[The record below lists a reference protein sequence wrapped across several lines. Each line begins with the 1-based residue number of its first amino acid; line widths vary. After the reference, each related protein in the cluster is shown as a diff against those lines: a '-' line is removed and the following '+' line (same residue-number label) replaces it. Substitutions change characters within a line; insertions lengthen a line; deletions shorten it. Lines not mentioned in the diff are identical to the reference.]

1 MFCYNQS
8 VKKILAV
15 SGGID
20 SMVLLEKFVRA
31 EPENI
36 VVAHF
41 NHGTRVSADLDERF
55 VFYRCQELGVP
66 FETRKILLGEGASE
80 ELARQKRYDFLYH
93 VANKYDGE
101 IYTAHHLDDLIE
113 SIAINL
119 IRGTGWRGLTPFS
132 DNQIR
137 RPFIEMGFYKTNILR
152 FAAENEVLFRE
163 DPTNS
168 TDDYLRNRV
177 RTRLLNVPRVEK
189 EKLVELYKKQTVV
202 RREIEEICE
211 LIFNSLLMKNSS
223 GEINKEVDYLS
234 EVYTKNRTLKNF
246 RIRKDFFMNKNGS
259 PERKMNGM
267 NFEKTTVNLG
277 IDSELKSEVSSELD
291 SKVDSELDSE
301 KAIEEILRKVCEKF
315 GISLTRVQLK
325 DFLRAIR
332 TYGTNKKFN
341 LPKDKMAV
349 IGRDFIEF

>member
-1 MFCYNQS
+1 MICYNQG

-20 SMVLLEKFVRA
+20 SMVLLERFFRA

-41 NHGTRVSADLDERF
+41 NHGTRTSADLDEQF
-55 VFYRCQELGVP
+55 VFSRCKELKVP
-66 FETRKILLGEGASE
+66 FETMKVMLGEGVSE

-93 VANKYDGE
+93 VANKYGGE
-101 IYTAHHLDDLIE
+101 VYTAHHLDDLIE

-132 DNQIR
+132 DNRIH
-137 RPFIEMGFYKTNILR
+137 RPFIEMGFYKTDILR
-152 FAAENEVLFRE
+152 FAAENKVLFRE
-163 DPTNS
+163 DPTNA

-177 RTRLLNVPRVEK
+177 RLKLFIMPRAEK
-189 EKLVELYKKQTVV
+189 ERLIDFYKRQAII
-202 RREIEEICE
+202 RHEIEELCE
-211 LIFNSLLMKNSS
+211 SLLNFLLIKNSS
-223 GEINKEVDYLS
+223 DEINGGVDSHGDANFTSVFRAKS
-234 EVYTKNRTLKNF
+234 EVFSKIK
-246 RIRKDFFMNKNGS
+246 IRKDFFLENSFLGNN
-259 PERKMNGM
+259 ENYT
-267 NFEKTTVNLG
+267 EETV
-277 IDSELKSEVSSELD
+277 
-291 SKVDSELDSE
+291 
-301 KAIEEILRKVCEKF
+301 EEILRFICEKI
-315 GISLTRVQLK
+315 GVNLTRVQLK

-349 IGRDFIEF
+349 IGRDFIGL

>member
-1 MFCYNQS
+1 
-8 VKKILAV
+8 
-15 SGGID
+15 
-20 SMVLLEKFVRA
+20 MVLLERFFRD

-41 NHGTRVSADLDERF
+41 NHGTRTSADLDEQF
-55 VFYRCQELGVP
+55 VFSRCKELKVP
-66 FETRKILLGEGASE
+66 FETMKIMLGEGVSE

-93 VANKYDGE
+93 VANKYGGE

-132 DNQIR
+132 DNRIH
-137 RPFIEMGFYKTNILR
+137 RPFIEMGFYKTDILR
-152 FAAENEVLFRE
+152 FAAENKLLFRE

-177 RTRLLNVPRVEK
+177 RSKLLIMPRAEK
-189 EKLVELYKKQTVV
+189 ERLIDFYKRQTII
-202 RREIEEICE
+202 RHEIEKLCE
-211 LIFNSLLMKNSS
+211 SLLIFLLMKNSS
-223 GEINKEVDYLS
+223 DEIKECVDSHGGADFTSVFCAESEALS
-234 EVYTKNRTLKNF
+234 NIK
-246 RIRKDFFMNKNGS
+246 IRKDFF
-259 PERKMNGM
+259 
-267 NFEKTTVNLG
+267 LG
-277 IDSELKSEVSSELD
+277 NSFLGNDENYAED
-291 SKVDSELDSE
+291 T
-301 KAIEEILRKVCEKF
+301 IEEVLRFICEKI
-315 GISLTRVQLK
+315 GVNLTRVQLK

-349 IGRDFIEF
+349 IGRDFIGL

>member
-1 MFCYNQS
+1 MICYNQS

-20 SMVLLEKFVRA
+20 SMVLLERFFRD

-41 NHGTRVSADLDERF
+41 NHGTRTSADLDEQF
-55 VFYRCQELGVP
+55 VFSRCKELKVP
-66 FETRKILLGEGASE
+66 FETTKIMLGEGVSE
-80 ELARQKRYDFLYH
+80 ELARKKRYNFLYH
-93 VANKYDGE
+93 VANKYSGE

-132 DNQIR
+132 DNRIH
-137 RPFIEMGFYKTNILR
+137 RPFIEMGFYKTDILR
-152 FAAENEVLFRE
+152 FAAENKVLFRE

-177 RTRLLNVPRVEK
+177 RLKLFIMPRAEK
-189 EKLVELYKKQTVV
+189 ERLIDFYKRQAII
-202 RREIEEICE
+202 RHEIEELCE
-211 LIFNSLLMKNSS
+211 SIFNFLLIKNSS
-223 GEINKEVDYLS
+223 DEINGDVDSHSSANVTSVFRMKGEFLS
-234 EVYTKNRTLKNF
+234 DIK
-246 RIRKDFFMNKNGS
+246 IRKDFFLGNSFLGNN
-259 PERKMNGM
+259 ENYTEETVEEVLR
-267 NFEKTTVNLG
+267 FICEKIGVNL
-277 IDSELKSEVSSELD
+277 
-291 SKVDSELDSE
+291 
-301 KAIEEILRKVCEKF
+301 
-315 GISLTRVQLK
+315 TRIQLK

-341 LPKDKMAV
+341 LPRDKMAV
-349 IGRDFIEF
+349 ISRDFIGL

>member
-1 MFCYNQS
+1 MICYNQG

-20 SMVLLEKFVRA
+20 SMVLLERFFRDD
-31 EPENI
+31 PENI

-41 NHGTRVSADLDERF
+41 NHGTRTSADLDEQF
-55 VFYRCQELGVP
+55 VFSRCKELKVP
-66 FETRKILLGEGASE
+66 FETMKIMLGEGVSE
-80 ELARQKRYDFLYH
+80 ELARQKRYDFLYQ
-93 VANKYDGE
+93 VANKYGGE

-132 DNQIR
+132 DNRIH
-137 RPFIEMGFYKTNILR
+137 RPFIESGFYKTDILR
-152 FAAENEVLFRE
+152 FAAENKVLFRE

-177 RTRLLNVPRVEK
+177 RARLLSLPQSEK
-189 EKLVELYKKQTVV
+189 ERLIQFYKSQTAI
-202 RREIEEICE
+202 RQEIEELSE
-211 LIFNSLLMKNSS
+211 SIFNS
-223 GEINKEVDYLS
+223 IIID
-234 EVYTKNRTLKNF
+234 TKTPVNYRL
-246 RIRKDFFMNKNGS
+246 RKDFFL
-259 PERKMNGM
+259 EH
-267 NFEKTTVNLG
+267 
-277 IDSELKSEVSSELD
+277 SEDYTDEVAQE
-291 SKVDSELDSE
+291 V
-301 KAIEEILRKVCEKF
+301 LRFACEKF

-325 DFLRAIR
+325 DFLRAVR

-349 IGRDFIEF
+349 IGRDFIGL

>member
-1 MFCYNQS
+1 MICYNQG

-20 SMVLLEKFVRA
+20 SMVLLERFFRD

-41 NHGTRVSADLDERF
+41 NHGTRTSADLDEQF
-55 VFYRCQELGVP
+55 VFSRCKELKVP
-66 FETRKILLGEGASE
+66 FETMKIMLGEGVSE

-93 VANKYDGE
+93 VANKYGGE

-132 DNQIR
+132 DNRIH
-137 RPFIEMGFYKTNILR
+137 RPFIEMGFYKTDILR
-152 FAAENEVLFRE
+152 FAAENKVLFRE

-177 RTRLLNVPRVEK
+177 RSKLLIMPRAEK
-189 EKLVELYKKQTVV
+189 ERLIDFYKRQTII
-202 RREIEEICE
+202 RHEIEKLCE
-211 LIFNSLLMKNSS
+211 SLLIFLLMKNSS
-223 GEINKEVDYLS
+223 DEIKECVDSHGGADFTSVFCAESEALS
-234 EVYTKNRTLKNF
+234 NIK
-246 RIRKDFFMNKNGS
+246 IRKDFF
-259 PERKMNGM
+259 
-267 NFEKTTVNLG
+267 LG
-277 IDSELKSEVSSELD
+277 NDENYAED
-291 SKVDSELDSE
+291 T
-301 KAIEEILRKVCEKF
+301 IEEVLRFICEKI
-315 GISLTRVQLK
+315 GVNLTRVQLK

-349 IGRDFIEF
+349 IGRDFIGL

>member
-1 MFCYNQS
+1 M
-8 VKKILAV
+8 KKILAV

-20 SMVLLEKFVRA
+20 SMVLLERFFRD

-41 NHGTRVSADLDERF
+41 NHGTRTSADLDEQF
-55 VFYRCQELGVP
+55 VFLRCKELKVP
-66 FETRKILLGEGASE
+66 FETMKIMLGEGVSE

-93 VANKYDGE
+93 VANKYGGE

-132 DNQIR
+132 ENRIH
-137 RPFIEMGFYKTNILR
+137 RPFIEEGFYKADILR
-152 FAAENEVLFRE
+152 FAAENKVSFRE

-177 RTRLLNVPRVEK
+177 RARLLSLPQSEK
-189 EKLVELYKKQTVV
+189 ERLIQLYSRQAAI
-202 RREIEEICE
+202 RQEIEGLGES
-211 LIFNSLLMKNSS
+211 IFNSLI
-223 GEINKEVDYLS
+223 INTETSVNHRL
-234 EVYTKNRTLKNF
+234 
-246 RIRKDFFMNKNGS
+246 RKDFFLDHNKDY
-259 PERKMNGM
+259 
-267 NFEKTTVNLG
+267 T
-277 IDSELKSEVSSELD
+277 DEVAQE
-291 SKVDSELDSE
+291 V
-301 KAIEEILRKVCEKF
+301 LRFTCEKF

-332 TYGTNKKFN
+332 SYGTNKKFN
-341 LPKDKMAV
+341 LPKNKMAV
-349 IGRDFIEF
+349 IGRDFIGFDDII

>member
-1 MFCYNQS
+1 MMRRKNGDLRGCMAILREDEVICYNQG

-20 SMVLLEKFVRA
+20 SMVLLERFFRDD
-31 EPENI
+31 PENI

-41 NHGTRVSADLDERF
+41 NHGTRTSADLDEQF
-55 VFYRCQELGVP
+55 VFSRCKELKVP
-66 FETRKILLGEGASE
+66 FETMKIMLGEGVSE

-93 VANKYDGE
+93 VANKYSGD

-132 DNQIR
+132 DNRIH
-137 RPFIEMGFYKTNILR
+137 RPFIERGFYKTDILR
-152 FAAENEVLFRE
+152 FAAENKVLFRE
-163 DPTNS
+163 DPTNA

-177 RTRLLNVPRVEK
+177 RSKLFIMPRVEK
-189 EKLVELYKKQTVV
+189 ERLIDFYKRQAII
-202 RREIEEICE
+202 RHEIEELCE
-211 LIFNSLLMKNSS
+211 SIFNFLLIKNSS
-223 GEINKEVDYLS
+223 DEINGGVDLHGGADVASVFRVESGALS
-234 EVYTKNRTLKNF
+234 NIK
-246 RIRKDFFMNKNGS
+246 ICKDFFLVNSFLVND
-259 PERKMNGM
+259 ENYT
-267 NFEKTTVNLG
+267 EETV
-277 IDSELKSEVSSELD
+277 EEV
-291 SKVDSELDSE
+291 
-301 KAIEEILRKVCEKF
+301 LRFICEKI
-315 GISLTRVQLK
+315 GVNLTRVQLK

-349 IGRDFIEF
+349 IGRDFIGL

>member
-1 MFCYNQS
+1 MICYNQG

-20 SMVLLEKFVRA
+20 SMVLLERFFRD

-41 NHGTRVSADLDERF
+41 NHGTRTSADLDEQF
-55 VFYRCQELGVP
+55 VFSRCKELKVP
-66 FETRKILLGEGASE
+66 FETMKIMLGEGVSE

-93 VANKYDGE
+93 VVNKYGGE

-132 DNQIR
+132 DSRIH
-137 RPFIEMGFYKTNILR
+137 RPFIERGFYKTDILQ
-152 FAAENEVLFRE
+152 FATENKVLFRE
-163 DPTNS
+163 DPTNA

-177 RTRLLNVPRVEK
+177 RSKLFTMSRAEK
-189 EKLVELYKKQTVV
+189 ERLIDFYKRQAII
-202 RREIEEICE
+202 RHEIEELCE
-211 LIFNSLLMKNSS
+211 SIFNFLLIKNSS
-223 GEINKEVDYLS
+223 DEINGGVDSHGDANFTSVFRTKS
-234 EVYTKNRTLKNF
+234 EVLSKIK
-246 RIRKDFFMNKNGS
+246 IRKDFFLGNSFLGNN
-259 PERKMNGM
+259 EDYT
-267 NFEKTTVNLG
+267 EETT
-277 IDSELKSEVSSELD
+277 EEV
-291 SKVDSELDSE
+291 
-301 KAIEEILRKVCEKF
+301 LRFICEKI
-315 GISLTRVQLK
+315 GVNLTRVQLK
-325 DFLRAIR
+325 DFLKAIR

-349 IGRDFIEF
+349 IGRDFIGL

>member
-1 MFCYNQS
+1 MICYNQS

-20 SMVLLEKFVRA
+20 SMVLLERFFRA
-31 EPENI
+31 DPENI

-41 NHGTRVSADLDERF
+41 NHGTRTSADLDEQF
-55 VFYRCQELGVP
+55 VFSRCKELKVP
-66 FETRKILLGEGASE
+66 FETMKIMLGEGVSE

-93 VANKYDGE
+93 VANKYGGE

-132 DNQIR
+132 DNRIH
-137 RPFIEMGFYKTNILR
+137 RPFIEMGFYKTDILR
-152 FAAENEVLFRE
+152 FAAENRVLFRE

-177 RTRLLNVPRVEK
+177 RLKLFIMSRAEK
-189 EKLVELYKKQTVV
+189 EKLIDFYKRQAII
-202 RREIEEICE
+202 RHEIEELCE
-211 LIFNSLLMKNSS
+211 SLLNFLVIKNSS
-223 GEINKEVDYLS
+223 DEINGGVDSYDGADVASVFRAKS
-234 EVYTKNRTLKNF
+234 EALCNIK
-246 RIRKDFFMNKNGS
+246 IRKDFFLGNSFLGNN
-259 PERKMNGM
+259 EDYT
-267 NFEKTTVNLG
+267 EETT
-277 IDSELKSEVSSELD
+277 EEV
-291 SKVDSELDSE
+291 
-301 KAIEEILRKVCEKF
+301 LRFICEKI
-315 GISLTRVQLK
+315 GVNLTRVQLK

-349 IGRDFIEF
+349 IGRDFIGL

>member
-1 MFCYNQS
+1 M
-8 VKKILAV
+8 KKILAV

-20 SMVLLEKFVRA
+20 SMVLLERFFRD

-41 NHGTRVSADLDERF
+41 NHGTRTSADLDEQF
-55 VFYRCQELGVP
+55 VFSRCKELKVP
-66 FETRKILLGEGASE
+66 FETMKIMLGEGVSE

-93 VANKYDGE
+93 VANKYGGE

-132 DNQIR
+132 DNRIH
-137 RPFIEMGFYKTNILR
+137 RPFIEMGFYKTDILR
-152 FAAENEVLFRE
+152 FAAENKVLFRE

-177 RTRLLNVPRVEK
+177 RSKLLIMPRAEK
-189 EKLVELYKKQTVV
+189 ERLIDFYKRQTII
-202 RREIEEICE
+202 RHEIEKLCE
-211 LIFNSLLMKNSS
+211 SLLIFLLMKNSS
-223 GEINKEVDYLS
+223 DEIKECVDSHGGADFTSVFCAESEALS
-234 EVYTKNRTLKNF
+234 NIK
-246 RIRKDFFMNKNGS
+246 IRKDFFLGNSFLGND
-259 PERKMNGM
+259 ENYA
-267 NFEKTTVNLG
+267 EETT
-277 IDSELKSEVSSELD
+277 EEV
-291 SKVDSELDSE
+291 
-301 KAIEEILRKVCEKF
+301 LRFICEKI
-315 GISLTRVQLK
+315 GVNLTRVQLK

-349 IGRDFIEF
+349 IGRDFIGL

>member
-1 MFCYNQS
+1 MVCYNQS

-20 SMVLLEKFVRA
+20 SMVLLERFFRDD
-31 EPENI
+31 PEDI

-41 NHGTRVSADLDERF
+41 NHGTRTSADLDEQF
-55 VFYRCQELGVP
+55 VFSRCKELKVP
-66 FETRKILLGEGASE
+66 FETMKVMLGEGVSE

-93 VANKYDGE
+93 VANKYGGE

-132 DNQIR
+132 DNRIH
-137 RPFIEMGFYKTNILR
+137 RPFIEMGFYKTDILR
-152 FAAENEVLFRE
+152 FAAENKVLFRE
-163 DPTNS
+163 DPTNA

-177 RTRLLNVPRVEK
+177 RSKLLIMPRVEK
-189 EKLVELYKKQTVV
+189 ERLIDFYKRQAII
-202 RREIEEICE
+202 RQEIEELCESIFNFLLIKNSSDEINGGVDSHGGADVTSVFCAESEVLSKIKICKDFF
-211 LIFNSLLMKNSS
+211 LGNSLLGNN
-223 GEINKEVDYLS
+223 EDYT
-234 EVYTKNRTLKNF
+234 EET
-246 RIRKDFFMNKNGS
+246 
-259 PERKMNGM
+259 
-267 NFEKTTVNLG
+267 
-277 IDSELKSEVSSELD
+277 
-291 SKVDSELDSE
+291 
-301 KAIEEILRKVCEKF
+301 IEEVLRFICEKI
-315 GISLTRVQLK
+315 GVNLTRVQLK

-349 IGRDFIEF
+349 IGRDFIGL

>member
-1 MFCYNQS
+1 MICYNQS
-8 VKKILAV
+8 VKKVLAV

-20 SMVLLEKFVRA
+20 SMVLLERFFRD

-41 NHGTRVSADLDERF
+41 NHGTRISADLDEQF
-55 VFYRCQELGVP
+55 VFSRCKELKVP
-66 FETRKILLGEGASE
+66 FETMKIMLGEGVSE

-132 DNQIR
+132 DNRIH
-137 RPFIEMGFYKTNILR
+137 RPFIEMGFYKTDILR
-152 FAAENEVLFRE
+152 FAAKNKVLFRE

-177 RTRLLNVPRVEK
+177 RSKLLIMPRAEK
-189 EKLVELYKKQTVV
+189 ERLIDFYKRQAII
-202 RREIEEICE
+202 RHEIEELCE
-211 LIFNSLLMKNSS
+211 SLLNFLLIKNSS
-223 GEINKEVDYLS
+223 DEISGGVDSHSGADVTSVFRVESGALS
-234 EVYTKNRTLKNF
+234 NIK
-246 RIRKDFFMNKNGS
+246 ICKDFFLVNSFLGNN
-259 PERKMNGM
+259 EDYT
-267 NFEKTTVNLG
+267 EETT
-277 IDSELKSEVSSELD
+277 EEV
-291 SKVDSELDSE
+291 
-301 KAIEEILRKVCEKF
+301 LRFICEKI
-315 GISLTRVQLK
+315 GVNLTRVQLK
-325 DFLRAIR
+325 DFLKAIR
-332 TYGTNKKFN
+332 TYGTSKKFN

-349 IGRDFIEF
+349 IGRDFIGL

>member
-1 MFCYNQS
+1 MICYNQS

-20 SMVLLEKFVRA
+20 SMVLLESFFRD

-41 NHGTRVSADLDERF
+41 NHGTRTSADLDEQF
-55 VFYRCQELGVP
+55 VFSRCKELKVP
-66 FETRKILLGEGASE
+66 FETMKIMLGEGVSE

-93 VANKYDGE
+93 VANKYGGE

-132 DNQIR
+132 DNRIH
-137 RPFIEMGFYKTNILR
+137 RPFIEMRFYKTDILR
-152 FAAENEVLFRE
+152 FAAENKVLFRE

-177 RTRLLNVPRVEK
+177 RSKLLIMPRAEK
-189 EKLVELYKKQTVV
+189 ERLIDFYKRQTII
-202 RREIEEICE
+202 RQEIEELCE
-211 LIFNSLLMKNSS
+211 SIFNFLLIKNSS
-223 GEINKEVDYLS
+223 DEINGGVDSHGDANFTSVFRVES
-234 EVYTKNRTLKNF
+234 EVLSNIK
-246 RIRKDFFMNKNGS
+246 ICKDFFL
-259 PERKMNGM
+259 E
-267 NFEKTTVNLG
+267 NFFLGDNEDYTEETV
-277 IDSELKSEVSSELD
+277 EEV
-291 SKVDSELDSE
+291 
-301 KAIEEILRKVCEKF
+301 LRFICEKI
-315 GISLTRVQLK
+315 GVNLTRVQLK

-349 IGRDFIEF
+349 IGRDFIGL

>member
-1 MFCYNQS
+1 MMRRKNGDLRGCMAILRGDEVICYNQG

-20 SMVLLEKFVRA
+20 SMVLLEKFFRDD
-31 EPENI
+31 PENI

-41 NHGTRVSADLDERF
+41 NHGTRKSADLDEQF
-55 VFYRCQELGVP
+55 VFSRCKELKVP
-66 FETRKILLGEGASE
+66 FETMKIMLGEGVSE

-93 VANKYDGE
+93 VANKYGGE
-101 IYTAHHLDDLIE
+101 IYTAHHLDDMIE
-113 SIAINL
+113 SITINL

-132 DNQIR
+132 DNRIH
-137 RPFIEMGFYKTNILR
+137 RPFIEMGFYKTDILR
-152 FAAENEVLFRE
+152 FAAKNKVLFRE

-177 RTRLLNVPRVEK
+177 RARLLSLPQSEK
-189 EKLVELYKKQTVV
+189 ERLIQFYKSQTAI
-202 RREIEEICE
+202 RQEIEELSE
-211 LIFNSLLMKNSS
+211 SIFNSL
-223 GEINKEVDYLS
+223 IID
-234 EVYTKNRTLKNF
+234 TKTPVNYRL
-246 RIRKDFFMNKNGS
+246 RKDFFL
-259 PERKMNGM
+259 EH
-267 NFEKTTVNLG
+267 
-277 IDSELKSEVSSELD
+277 SEDYTDEVAQE
-291 SKVDSELDSE
+291 V
-301 KAIEEILRKVCEKF
+301 LRFACEKF

-349 IGRDFIEF
+349 IGRDFIGL

>member
-1 MFCYNQS
+1 M
-8 VKKILAV
+8 KKILAV

-20 SMVLLEKFVRA
+20 SMVLLERFFRD

-41 NHGTRVSADLDERF
+41 NHGTRISADLDEQF
-55 VFYRCQELGVP
+55 VFLRCRELGIP
-66 FETRKILLGEGASE
+66 FETMKIMLGEGVSE

-93 VANKYDGE
+93 VANKYGGE

-132 DNQIR
+132 DNRIH
-137 RPFIEMGFYKTNILR
+137 RPFIESGFYKTDILR
-152 FAAENEVLFRE
+152 FAAENKVLFRE
-163 DPTNS
+163 DPTNA

-177 RTRLLNVPRVEK
+177 RSKLLIMPRVEK
-189 EKLVELYKKQTVV
+189 ERLIDFYKRQAII
-202 RREIEEICE
+202 RHEIEELCE
-211 LIFNSLLMKNSS
+211 SIFNFLLIKNSS
-223 GEINKEVDYLS
+223 DEINGGVDLHSSADVTSVFRMKGEILS
-234 EVYTKNRTLKNF
+234 DIK
-246 RIRKDFFMNKNGS
+246 IRKDFFLGNSFLGNN
-259 PERKMNGM
+259 EDYT
-267 NFEKTTVNLG
+267 EETV
-277 IDSELKSEVSSELD
+277 
-291 SKVDSELDSE
+291 
-301 KAIEEILRKVCEKF
+301 EEILRFICEKI
-315 GISLTRVQLK
+315 GVNLTRVQLK

-349 IGRDFIEF
+349 IGRDFIGL

>member
-1 MFCYNQS
+1 
-8 VKKILAV
+8 
-15 SGGID
+15 
-20 SMVLLEKFVRA
+20 MVLLERFFRDD
-31 EPENI
+31 PENI

-41 NHGTRVSADLDERF
+41 NHGTRISADLDEQF
-55 VFYRCQELGVP
+55 VFSRCKELKVP
-66 FETRKILLGEGASE
+66 FETMKIMLGEGVSE

-93 VANKYDGE
+93 VANKYSGE

-132 DNQIR
+132 DNRIHQ
-137 RPFIEMGFYKTNILR
+137 PFIEMGLYKTDILR
-152 FAAENEVLFRE
+152 FAAENKVLFRE

-177 RTRLLNVPRVEK
+177 RARLLSLPQSEK
-189 EKLVELYKKQTVV
+189 ERLIQFYKSQTAI
-202 RREIEEICE
+202 RQEIEELSE
-211 LIFNSLLMKNSS
+211 SIFNSL
-223 GEINKEVDYLS
+223 IID
-234 EVYTKNRTLKNF
+234 TKTPVNYRL
-246 RIRKDFFMNKNGS
+246 RKDFFL
-259 PERKMNGM
+259 EY
-267 NFEKTTVNLG
+267 
-277 IDSELKSEVSSELD
+277 SEDYTDEVAQE
-291 SKVDSELDSE
+291 V
-301 KAIEEILRKVCEKF
+301 LRFACEKF

-349 IGRDFIEF
+349 IGRDFIGL

>member
-1 MFCYNQS
+1 MICYNQS

-20 SMVLLEKFVRA
+20 SMVLLERFFRD

-41 NHGTRVSADLDERF
+41 NHGTRTSADLDEQF
-55 VFYRCQELGVP
+55 VFSRCKELKVP
-66 FETRKILLGEGASE
+66 FETTKIMLGEGVSE
-80 ELARQKRYDFLYH
+80 ELARKKRYNFLYH
-93 VANKYDGE
+93 VANKYSGE

-132 DNQIR
+132 DNRIH
-137 RPFIEMGFYKTNILR
+137 RPFIEMGFYKTDILR
-152 FAAENEVLFRE
+152 FAAENKVLFRE

-177 RTRLLNVPRVEK
+177 RLKLFIMPRAEK
-189 EKLVELYKKQTVV
+189 ERLIDFYKRQAII
-202 RREIEEICE
+202 RHEIEELCE
-211 LIFNSLLMKNSS
+211 SLLNFLLIKNSS
-223 GEINKEVDYLS
+223 DEINGGVDSYGGADVTSVFRMNGEILS
-234 EVYTKNRTLKNF
+234 DIK
-246 RIRKDFFMNKNGS
+246 IRKDFFLGNSFLGN
-259 PERKMNGM
+259 N
-267 NFEKTTVNLG
+267 EKYTEET
-277 IDSELKSEVSSELD
+277 
-291 SKVDSELDSE
+291 
-301 KAIEEILRKVCEKF
+301 IEEVLRFICEKI
-315 GISLTRVQLK
+315 GVSLTRVQLK

-349 IGRDFIEF
+349 IGRDFIGL